1 MVAANFSGR
10 KIIAVSNCE
19 PYTHFRS
26 DGRLACAQPASGL
39 VSAVDPILRASGG
52 VWVAAGD
59 GDPDRAAVDALDHV
73 RVPPDDPEYTLRR
86 VWLAPELRREY
97 YYGLANETIWPVC
110 HVAFHRPRF
119 SEKCWKS
126 YRRVNEIFAD
136 AVLEE
141 AAGCPG
147 VVLVQDYHFALLP
160 RILKE
165 RNPRLKVAQFW
176 HIPWPAP
183 ETIRILPWRREF
195 LRGLLGNDLIGFH
208 LREHCD
214 SFLAAAAQMLG
225 ASVDL
230 DARTVA
236 WEGRTTA
243 VRPFPISIDFA
254 AHARAAASQPV
265 ADAMAGW
272 LDEIGPAP
280 AVLGVGI
287 DRIDYTKG
295 IPERLDAIDLLLREH
310 PEHLGRLVFVQI
322 GVPSRS
328 GIPGYH
334 ALQDEI
340 AAQVAEINARWGM
353 RGWKPIVYITRKV
366 DRQKLVALHLLADFC
381 VVSSLHDGM
390 NLVAKEFVAS
400 RIDEDGVLVLSEFA
414 GAAGELTDALI
425 VNPYSPSS
433 IARAIDDAICMEPGE
448 RRRRMSAMRRTVAFN
463 NVYNWGSDFLAALA
477 QTGRAGA
484 EPAPGQRAA
493 ELDGYERRIA
503 LSA

>member
-1 MVAANFSGR
+1 MVEEKFSGR
-10 KIIAVSNCE
+10 KIIAVSNCQ

-26 DGRLACAQPASGL
+26 GDRLECARPASGL
-39 VSAVDPILRASGG
+39 VSAIDPILRASGG

-59 GDPDRAAVDALDHV
+59 GEADRAAVDSLNHV
-73 RVPPDDPEYTLRR
+73 LVPPDDPAYTLRR
-86 VWLAPELRREY
+86 VWLAPELKREY

-119 SEKCWKS
+119 SERCWKS

-141 AAGCPG
+141 AGGDPA
-147 VVLVQDYHFALLP
+147 VVLIQDYHFALLP

-165 RNPRLKVAQFW
+165 RNPRLEVAQFW
-176 HIPWPAP
+176 HIPWPPP
-183 ETIRILPWRREF
+183 ETIRILPWRYEF

-214 SFLAAAAQMLG
+214 GFLAAAAQLPG
-225 ASVDL
+225 ASVDPGGRAL
-230 DARTVA
+230 T
-236 WEGRTTA
+236 WEGRTTT
-243 VRPFPISIDFA
+243 VRPFPIGIDSA
-254 AHARAAASQPV
+254 AQSHAAASRPV

-272 LDEIGPAP
+272 LNEIGSTP
-280 AVLGVGI
+280 AVLGIGV

-295 IPERLDAIDLLLREH
+295 IPERLDAIDAMLREH

-328 GIPGYH
+328 AIPEYRS
-334 ALQDEI
+334 LQEAI
-340 AAQVAEINARWGM
+340 AAQVAEINGRWGM
-353 RGWKPIVYITRKV
+353 RGWKPIVYLARKV
-366 DRQKLVALHLLADFC
+366 DRQALIALHLLADFC

-414 GAAGELTDALI
+414 GAAAELTEALI
-425 VNPYSPSS
+425 VNPYSPSA
-433 IARAIDDAICMEPGE
+433 IARAIHDAVSMEPQE
-448 RRRRMSAMRRTVAFN
+448 RRRRMAAMRRVVAFN
-463 NVYNWGSDFLAALA
+463 NVYRWATDFLAALA
-477 QTGRAGA
+477 ETSLAGA
-484 EPAPGQRAA
+484 QPAP
-493 ELDGYERRIA
+493 ELPALQKDAYERRIA